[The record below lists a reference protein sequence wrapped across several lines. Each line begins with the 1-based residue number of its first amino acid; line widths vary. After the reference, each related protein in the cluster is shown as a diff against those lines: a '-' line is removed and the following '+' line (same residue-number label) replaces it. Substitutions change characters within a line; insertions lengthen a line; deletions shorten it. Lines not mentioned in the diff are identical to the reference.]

1 MCGSN
6 LPIISNC
13 WFKLY
18 CTKNFKKI
26 ADFLLGNDYN
36 FYNIVVLV
44 LYLLNQLIRHFCTF
58 CGNRLNRILLLFFS
72 STLFWCCHTVKL
84 SDTKKRNFFCSSS
97 LIVKVLSFKK
107 NQVWQKVECHPAWI
121 SRKNAF
127 LSRYLSVAK
136 RTTFSNWI
144 ISLKNFDFQDS
155 YLIHQCLKK

>member
-1 MCGSN
+1 LCGSN

-36 FYNIVVLV
+36 VHNIVVLV
-44 LYLLNQLIRHFCTF
+44 LFLLNQLIR
-58 CGNRLNRILLLFFS
+58 RLYFLRQQAQPDFVVIFLVNVVL
-72 STLFWCCHTVKL
+72 VL
-84 SDTKKRNFFCSSS
+84 SYCKIVRHKKKKFFCSSS
-97 LIVKVLSFKK
+97 LIVKVLSVKK
-107 NQVWQKVECHPAWI
+107 NQVWQKVKCHPAWI

-127 LSRYLSVAK
+127 LSRYLSLAK

-144 ISLKNFDFQDS
+144 ISLKTFDF
-155 YLIHQCLKK
+155 